1 MEHSDSEGS
10 KKSES
15 SDSEYSSD
23 EEQKP
28 KNEPEAPEDKEGSL
42 VDKEAP
48 AIKRKPKP
56 TNQVEV
62 KEDVKSNLPVSEN
75 VDLTPTKD
83 GASPEPEKDFG
94 EKANPLLHP
103 TKDKLTGKDETV
115 SPTVHLGLISDSE
128 NKLVIDLGEDPSG
141 QEAQKTKHNKKT
153 QTKIKKQNKQTK
165 RKNKNR
171 KESKV
176 LSHKQ
181 DATFHFG
188 RQPASPRV
196 DGTHPLS
203 HTSTCSWGYRG
214 SHQQHDVYHHSH
226 RAGFCLH
233 RKPSEEAE
241 IALTEGDCPSCAAG
255 HVECTNC
262 SGEGDQLIHIH
273 YRAGDQLVTSTP
285 PAGLVS
291 SWGFASTLAS
301 GINANLLHIVTC

>member
-10 KKSES
+10 KKPKS

-94 EKANPLLHP
+94 EKAKPLLHP

-141 QEAQKTKHNKKT
+141 RENRKTKT
-153 QTKIKKQNKQTK
+153 KQNKKPKQT
-165 RKNKNR
+165 NR
-171 KESKV
+171 KQE
-176 LSHKQ
+176 
-181 DATFHFG
+181 
-188 RQPASPRV
+188 
-196 DGTHPLS
+196 
-203 HTSTCSWGYRG
+203 
-214 SHQQHDVYHHSH
+214 
-226 RAGFCLH
+226 RAQG
-233 RKPSEEAE
+233 A
-241 IALTEGDCPSCAAG
+241 
-255 HVECTNC
+255 
-262 SGEGDQLIHIH
+262 
-273 YRAGDQLVTSTP
+273 VT
-285 PAGLVS
+285 
-291 SWGFASTLAS
+291 
-301 GINANLLHIVTC
+301 